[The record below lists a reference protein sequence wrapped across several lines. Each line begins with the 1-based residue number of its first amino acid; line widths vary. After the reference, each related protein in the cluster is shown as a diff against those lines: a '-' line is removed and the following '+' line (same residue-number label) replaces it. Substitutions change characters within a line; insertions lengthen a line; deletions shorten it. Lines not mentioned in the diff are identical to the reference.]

1 MKIRAAHLA
10 YPAKLYPGNSLRR
23 GWTGRACLLAALVLS
38 SQLPA
43 CARKESAR
51 AGSRAEVAPVL
62 VAQAA
67 RRDVPVTL
75 RTIGTVEAY
84 RSAAIRARVGGTLA
98 RVRFREG
105 QDVNEGAP
113 LFSIDARP
121 YAVALQAAEA
131 NLAGQ
136 KAKTAIAAGNA
147 ERSVGLLG
155 QNLVS
160 KQEYDR
166 VMSTAQAESATVR
179 SLDASVENA
188 RLNLEFCSIVA
199 PISGRT
205 SNLLVTEGNLVRAND
220 DQALV
225 VINQLAPIFVAF
237 SVPERSLSEIRQ
249 YMADGPPLVVEA
261 SVADASREPARGKL
275 TFVNNAVDPT
285 TGSILLKAEFL
296 NQDSGLWPGE
306 FVHVSVTLTTRLGVL
321 VVPAAAVQSGQKGD
335 YVLVVKPDQT
345 AEMRPVRCGPRL
357 EGMAIIESGL
367 ESGETV
373 VTDGHLRVVPGA
385 KVSIK
390 ADLESPGATAK

>member
-1 MKIRAAHLA
+1 MRV
-10 YPAKLYPGNSLRR
+10 
-23 GWTGRACLLAALVLS
+23 CLLAAFVLS
-38 SQLPA
+38 LQLPS
-43 CARKESAR
+43 CARKQTPK

-62 VAQAA
+62 VAKAA
-67 RRDVPVTL
+67 REDVPVTL
-75 RTIGTVEAY
+75 KTIGSVEAY
-84 RSAAIRARVGGTLA
+84 RSAAMRARVGGTLT

-105 QDVNEGAP
+105 QDVQQGAP

-121 YAVALQAAEA
+121 YAVALKAAEA

-136 KAKTAIAAGNA
+136 EAKAAIAAGNA
-147 ERSVGLLG
+147 ERSVGLLA

-160 KQEYDR
+160 RQEHDR
-166 VMSTAQAESATVR
+166 VTSTAQAESATVR
-179 SLDASVENA
+179 SLEASVESA
-188 RLNLEFCSIVA
+188 RLNLEFCSIAA

-237 SVPERSLSEIRQ
+237 SVPQRSLPEIRQ
-249 YMADGPPLVVEA
+249 YMAEGPPLVVQA
-261 SVADASREPARGKL
+261 SVTGASREPARGKL
-275 TFVNNAVDPT
+275 TFVNNAVDPA
-285 TGSILLKAEFL
+285 TGSILLKAEFPNEDL
-296 NQDSGLWPGE
+296 NLWPGE
-306 FVHVSVTLTTRLGVL
+306 FVHVSVTLTTRQGVL

-335 YVLVVKPDQT
+335 YVLVIKSDQT

-357 EGMAIIESGL
+357 DGKAIIESGL
-367 ESGETV
+367 EPGETV

-390 ADLESPGATAK
+390 ADLESTGTTGK